1 MNYKVLI
8 IAFLLSLTGLFPK
21 EKNFNSV
28 AFNIVQ
34 QEQYYVIAAVF
45 KSYYYAYDYVKD
57 LQKRGY
63 DNAEQLSLDE
73 NKRYKVSVNKFQ
85 TIKEAEIFINSNKNL
100 KNLWIFDISN
110 SNIVPTKVELN
121 KIDNLNNDIDKNFEL
136 YLTTSARYG

>member
-8 IAFLLSLTGLFPK
+8 IAFLFSLTGLFPK

-28 AFNIVQ
+28 ALNIVQ

-45 KSYYYAYDYVKD
+45 KSYYYAYDFVKD

-73 NKRYKVSVNKFQ
+73 NNRYKVSVNKFQ
-85 TIKEAEIFINSNKNL
+85 TIKEAEISPKPIKG
-100 KNLWIFDISN
+100 I
-110 SNIVPTKVELN
+110 ELN
-121 KIDNLNNDIDKNFEL
+121 KSESNTEIISKRSIL
-136 YLTTSARYG
+136 G

>member
-34 QEQYYVIAAVF
+34 QDQYYVIAAVF
-45 KSYYYAYDYVKD
+45 KSYYYAYDFVKD

-63 DNAEQLSLDE
+63 DNAELLSLDE
-73 NKRYKVSVNKFQ
+73 NKR
-85 TIKEAEIFINSNKNL
+85 
-100 KNLWIFDISN
+100 
-110 SNIVPTKVELN
+110 
-121 KIDNLNNDIDKNFEL
+121 
-136 YLTTSARYG
+136 LTSY

>member
-45 KSYYYAYDYVKD
+45 KSYYYAYDFVKD

-63 DNAEQLSLDE
+63 DNAELLSLDE
-73 NKRYKVSVNKFQ
+73 NNRYKVSVNKFQ
-85 TIKEAEIFINSNKNL
+85 NIKEAEIFINSNIFNFFLHFFLLHKNKK
-100 KNLWIFDISN
+100 KNKL
-110 SNIVPTKVELN
+110 
-121 KIDNLNNDIDKNFEL
+121 
-136 YLTTSARYG
+136 